1 MNCQKARKWLS
12 QALDGELDDRSRVQL
27 EQHVAACPSCQEVRA
42 AWAKTGEMLRSEVV
56 EAPSAEVMWS
66 DVQRALRLA
75 QAEPEQA
82 TASWRLKWAA
92 AFVGL
97 ALLGMGLWGTLHSVR
112 PGNPAL
118 PRVDQQPTVEWA
130 EAELPGTS
138 TMVYEDAE
146 NDTVVIWLMA
156 ADNGGDNPKGT

>member
-1 MNCQKARKWLS
+1 MSCQKAREWLS

-27 EQHVAACPSCQEVRA
+27 EQHVAACPSCQAARA

-56 EAPSAEVMWS
+56 EVPSAEVMWS

-75 QAEPEQA
+75 QTEPEQA
-82 TASWRLKWAA
+82 TANGRLKWAA

-97 ALLGMGLWGTLHSVR
+97 ALVGMGLWGALHSVR
-112 PGNPAL
+112 PGQPVLAHVA
-118 PRVDQQPTVEWA
+118 PQPTVEWA

-156 ADNGGDNPKGT
+156 ADNGGDIPKGT